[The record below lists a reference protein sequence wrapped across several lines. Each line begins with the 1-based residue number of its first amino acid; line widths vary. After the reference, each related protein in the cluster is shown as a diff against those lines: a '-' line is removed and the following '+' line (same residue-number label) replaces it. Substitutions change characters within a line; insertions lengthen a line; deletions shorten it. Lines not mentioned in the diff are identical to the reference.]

1 MIRSEDEKSG
11 ILLKAYW
18 ILEVIAMGALTL
30 NLHFGWFYSIDSSN
44 GYSRGD
50 YYRMTHIAPI
60 C

>member
-1 MIRSEDEKSG
+1 M
-11 ILLKAYW
+11 
-18 ILEVIAMGALTL
+18 IAMGALTL